1 VGRRPASA
9 RGHPAAEK
17 ALALALTGAVV
28 GRRVMPDHP
37 KPMHHK
43 VTKGTETHGGS
54 GGKWTAIERRLPR
67 QGLTRSPAKSS
78 ARPLKCTS
86 GSGRGLL
93 ESIYRACLV
102 EELRLRGIAHRQE
115 VVLPI
120 NYRGLVLEGGYRL
133 DLLVDDLVILE
144 LKSVRRLESI
154 HEAQLLTYLRFSGR
168 WLGLLLNFNTDR
180 LRNGLKRM
188 V

>member
-1 VGRRPASA
+1 MDSYRA
-9 RGHPAAEK
+9 PAAK
-17 ALALALTGAVV
+17 ARADMLSGEIIGA
-28 GRRVMPDHP
+28 
-37 KPMHHK
+37 
-43 VTKGTETHGGS
+43 
-54 GGKWTAIERRLPR
+54 AIEVHR
-67 QGLTRSPAKSS
+67 QLGP
-78 ARPLKCTS
+78 
-86 GSGRGLL
+86 GLL

-115 VVLPI
+115 VALSI

-144 LKSVRRLESI
+144 LKSVQRLESI

-168 WLGLLLNFNTDR
+168 WLGFLLNFNTDR

-188 V
+188 VNG